1 MYYDMRKFKESF
13 EGLGYTFPSA
23 DVLEDVFT
31 FYKYYESP
39 INKGVATI
47 LLEGDPGSGKTF
59 LSEVFSSF
67 LGQDG
72 DETEYIYTQ
81 CVEETNSDRLISTYN
96 VPAIVKGDGDKAIA
110 EGILA
115 RAINLANSSTRV
127 VLTVDELDKARDA
140 LDSYFLNFIQSGKIE
155 TSDNQILS
163 LTKSGRENL
172 YFVIAKN
179 NERNLIDAL
188 LRRCTVIELP
198 PMPPILAYKTLVK
211 KFADYP
217 HDPKFLRFISKVY
230 ESIYN
235 EQMASNGEL
244 LTRLPALQELILA
257 VSSDNI
263 LYMSGENS
271 TRRIK
276 KLIRN
281 LGKDVETR
289 DIITDILIKKFRYD
303 NSESNYTNET
313 LDLDMDSPNDYM
325 STRDSE
331 SLVEQYMEKKDN
343 GEYIFEEDEYDDP
356 MKNIATILDNMK
368 EDQSLVFLDKE
379 DKEKIVEL
387 GVITHEN
394 PSALEELFNKIKFKG
409 NPNSRFGFLDFDDNN
424 FVGLMKYKN
433 TLILVA
439 NKEYV
444 SPKLLM
450 KGLSSIV
457 AIINDFNQ
465 NKNKNNFF
473 FSETSAPDF
482 KLTGLN
488 VKVLSNSPSF
498 VLNKMNSLNG
508 VMVYQDSNMKIIHD
522 DTMNI
527 NYFRYLQKYRAEPFN
542 DVVLKICKFNPELA
556 IPLSFIEAK
565 KFSTLTDRSLVTPY
579 SYFVHVK
586 EDLEAKRVE
595 GWEVKIDKFE
605 TMDLEFSTLKEVGLN
620 YYNEPRHELVE
631 ENDTFVF
638 DYDIDINH
646 EDKKI
651 HMSPKYKLN
660 GDYLLYTNDSDFEN
674 NEIIKHLSPT
684 QKEIAML
691 ARDIFGNF
699 IPKSSQEKSQVY
711 FSGATARLAGELVNA
726 DTNYTNI
733 PMVKNNIT
741 KEPSFTKYYKQLS
754 HPSANMIPEKILRK
768 TR

>member
-1 MYYDMRKFKESF
+1 MYYDIRKFKESF
-13 EGLGYTFPSA
+13 ESLGYTFPSG
-23 DVLEDVFT
+23 DVLEDVYT
-31 FYKYYESP
+31 FYKYYENP
-39 INKGVATI
+39 INKGVSTI

-72 DETEYIYTQ
+72 DSTEYIYTQ

-96 VPAIVKGDGDKAIA
+96 VSAIVKGDGDKAIA

-115 RAINLANSSTRV
+115 RAINLANNSTKV

-163 LTKSGRENL
+163 LTNSGMKNL

-198 PMPPILAYKTLVK
+198 PMPPVLAYKTLVK

-217 HDPKFLRFISKVY
+217 HDPKFLKFISKVY

-289 DIITDILIKKFRYD
+289 DIITDILTKKFKYD

-313 LDLDMDSPNDYM
+313 LDLDMDSPEDYM
-325 STRDSE
+325 STRDSA

-368 EDQSLVFLDKE
+368 DDESLVFLDQE

-387 GVITHEN
+387 GVITHKN
-394 PSALEELFNKIKFKG
+394 PVALDELFAKIKFKG
-409 NPNSRFGFLDFDDNN
+409 NPNSRFGFLDYEDNN

-450 KGLSSIV
+450 KGFSSIV
-457 AIINDFNQ
+457 AIISDYNQ
-465 NKNKNNFF
+465 NRSDKAFF
-473 FSETSAPDF
+473 FSETLAADF

-488 VKVLSNSPSF
+488 VKILSNSPNF
-498 VLNKMNSLNG
+498 VLNKMNLLNG
-508 VMVYQDSNMKIIHD
+508 VMVYQDNNMKITHD

-527 NYFRYLQKYRAEPFN
+527 NYFRYLQKYRAEPFFE
-542 DVVLKICKFNPELA
+542 VLLKICKFNPELA
-556 IPLSFIEAK
+556 IPLSFIKAR
-565 KFSTLTDRSLVTPY
+565 KFSTLTDRNLVRKY
-579 SYFVHVK
+579 SDFVRTK
-586 EDLEAKRVE
+586 ERLEAKMID

-605 TMDLEFSTLKEVGLN
+605 TMDLEFSTLQEVGLN
-620 YYNEPRHELVE
+620 WYNEPKHEVVE
-631 ENDTFVF
+631 EKDTFVF
-638 DYDIDINH
+638 DYDIDINY

-651 HMSPKYKLN
+651 HMLPKYKLN
-660 GDYLLYTNDSDFEN
+660 GDYLLYTKDSDFKN
-674 NEIIKHLSPT
+674 NEIIKHLNST
-684 QKEIAML
+684 QREVAML

-699 IPKSSQEKSQVY
+699 IPKPSKENSQIY
-711 FSGATARLAGELVNA
+711 FSGSSVRVTGELV
-726 DTNYTNI
+726 DVDLHSTNVPLVKDNI
-733 PMVKNNIT
+733 IR
-741 KEPSFTKYYKQLS
+741 EPDFDKYYKQLS
-754 HPSANMIPEKILRK
+754 HPIANMVSEKILRK